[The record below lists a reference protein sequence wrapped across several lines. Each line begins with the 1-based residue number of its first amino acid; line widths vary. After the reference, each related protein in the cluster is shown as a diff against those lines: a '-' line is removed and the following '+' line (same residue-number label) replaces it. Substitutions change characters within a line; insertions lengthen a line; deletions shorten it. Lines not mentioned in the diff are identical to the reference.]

1 MNSVKT
7 ATHSARVVALIAALV
22 IFGNAKAWWDL
33 VALQTTAAGSTFGI
47 GAGIALVLAILVIS
61 CFARVDPAA
70 LGLAGGSWRAS
81 LRLGLWI
88 GGTAAVAGAALIIG
102 GSLAARSLGLRLVDV
117 TPAASVPW
125 GPLLWRA
132 LLLLWVD
139 TCIPEELGF
148 RGALLLALDGQNTT
162 SATVEP
168 PSYRQAWVQVGRA
181 AIRPAVIGS
190 SIAFAAW
197 HVVVVVQDG
206 VPDLV
211 TITGKLLV
219 IAIGGLLF
227 GGLRVVGR
235 NLLAPIVGHWLFD
248 MAAMVAARFAAGL

>member
-1 MNSVKT
+1 MKT

-22 IFGNAKAWWDL
+22 VFGNAKAWWDL
-33 VALQTTAAGSTFGI
+33 VVLHTTAPGSTFGI
-47 GAGIALVLAILVIS
+47 GAGIALVLAILLIS
-61 CFARVDPAA
+61 CVAGVEPAS

-88 GGTAAVAGAALIIG
+88 GGTSAVTGAALIVG

-132 LLLLWVD
+132 VLLLWVD
-139 TCIPEELGF
+139 TCISGRVGF
-148 RGALLLALDGQNTT
+148 
-162 SATVEP
+162 S
-168 PSYRQAWVQVGRA
+168 GRA
-181 AIRPAVIGS
+181 AVRAGWSACNQCDGRPAVLSTGVGTGRS
-190 SIAFAAW
+190 SSHQARGDRVKYCIRGLACRRR
-197 HVVVVVQDG
+197 G
-206 VPDLV
+206 PGRSPDLV
-211 TITGKLLV
+211 TISGKLLV

-235 NLLAPIVGHWLFD
+235 NLLAPVVGHWLFD
-248 MAAMVAARFAAGL
+248 MAAMIAARFAAGL